1 MPHEDRTEI
10 EAVCMTNPT
19 GADSLPGTISPSRR
33 LICSACGTEFGCDLS
48 GNCWCAEEPAK
59 LPMPTTGGDCLCR
72 DCLREAAAA
81 HARAKSA

>member
-1 MPHEDRTEI
+1 
-10 EAVCMTNPT
+10 MTNPT
-19 GADSLPGTISPSRR
+19 GTDSLPGTISPSRR
-33 LICSACGTEFGCDLS
+33 LTCSACGTEFGCDLS